1 MLIYEKWGEVTKM
14 KRLLFGIFSLLLMF
28 AMWGCSNSK
37 SANSQDGKTLT
48 MWVHVSDDSEEGKV
62 YQKRVDAFNKKYAS
76 ENVEAKIDFIPRSG
90 NGGGYEDKVNAAL
103 TTNTLPDVITLD
115 GPNTAAYAKSG
126 VIAPLDEYIKDQ
138 DDLLPS
144 IKQQGTYQGKL
155 YAIGVSESS
164 VGIYY
169 NKKMLKDAGVNL
181 KTLPTVE
188 NPWTWDEFLEL
199 CKKLKNK
206 YDKPAIDMQLQ
217 SKDEMLTYAL
227 LPFVWS
233 AGGDVLSKDGKK
245 AEGVFNDKLTVEA
258 MTFIQ
263 TMLKEGYT
271 TRTPVKQA
279 FETEKY
285 PMKMSGVWTVTDMET
300 NFPNVDYGVM
310 PYPVSPKTKKLV
322 SPSGSWQFAMTQ
334 TSENKEWAAKL
345 VDWMTNKES
354 NLELSRS
361 IAALPVRYSS
371 EKVLA
376 KEFSDEMNVFL
387 QQLKE
392 TGHARPVTPAYPQVT
407 RAFQQAIDD
416 ISFFDQHQDIQPVL
430 DTRAKEMQSAIDKAN

>member
-1 MLIYEKWGEVTKM
+1 M
-14 KRLLFGIFSLLLMF
+14 KRWLAGSLLLLLML
-28 AMWGCSNSK
+28 AMWGCSKSE
-37 SANSQDGKTLT
+37 SANSGGKKALT
-48 MWVHVSDDSEEGKV
+48 IWAHVSDDNEEGKV

-76 ENVEAKIDFIPRSG
+76 DNVEAKIEFIPRSG

-126 VIAPLDEYIKDQ
+126 VIAPLDEYINDQ

-155 YAIGVSESS
+155 YAIGISESS
-164 VGIYY
+164 AGIYY
-169 NKKMLKDAGVNL
+169 NKKMLKSAGIDL
-181 KTLPTVE
+181 KALPTVG

-206 YDKPAIDMQLQ
+206 YGKPAIDMQLQ

-233 AGGDVLSKDGKK
+233 ADGDILSKDGKK
-245 AEGVFNDKLTVEA
+245 ADGVFNGKPTVEA

-285 PMKMSGVWTVTDMET
+285 PMKMSGVWTVTDLKT
-300 NFPNVDYGVM
+300 NFSNVDYGVM
-310 PYPVSPKTKKLV
+310 PYPVASKTKKLV

-345 VDWMTNKES
+345 VGWMTNKDS

-376 KEFSDEMNVFL
+376 KEFPDEMNVFM

-392 TGHARPVTPAYPQVT
+392 TGRARPVTPAYPQVT
-407 RAFQQAIDD
+407 RAFQQAVDD
-416 ISFFDQHQDIQPVL
+416 ISFYDQNQDIQKVL
-430 DTRAKEMQSAIDKAN
+430 DTHAKEIQAAVDKAD

>member
-1 MLIYEKWGEVTKM
+1 M
-14 KRLLFGIFSLLLMF
+14 KRWLFGIFSLLLMF

-76 ENVEAKIDFIPRSG
+76 ENVKAKIDFIPRSG

-169 NKKMLKDAGVNL
+169 NKKMLKDAGVDL

-188 NPWTWDEFLEL
+188 NPWTSDEFLEL

-245 AEGVFNDKLTVEA
+245 SEGVFNDKPTAAA

-334 TSENKEWAAKL
+334 TSENKEWSAKL

-371 EKVLA
+371 EKVMA

-416 ISFFDQHQDIQPVL
+416 ISFFDQHQDIQSVL

>member
-1 MLIYEKWGEVTKM
+1 MIYEKWGEVTKM
-14 KRLLFGIFSLLLMF
+14 KRWLFGIFSLLLMF

-76 ENVEAKIDFIPRSG
+76 ENIEAKIDFIPRSG

-169 NKKMLKDAGVNL
+169 NKKMLKDAGVDL

-245 AEGVFNDKLTVEA
+245 SEGVFNDKPTAAA

-334 TSENKEWAAKL
+334 TSENKEWSAKL

-371 EKVLA
+371 EKVMA

-416 ISFFDQHQDIQPVL
+416 ISFFDQHQDIQSVL

>member
-1 MLIYEKWGEVTKM
+1 M
-14 KRLLFGIFSLLLMF
+14 KRWLFGIFSLLLMF

-76 ENVEAKIDFIPRSG
+76 ENVKAKVDFIPRSG

-169 NKKMLKDAGVNL
+169 NKKMLKDAGVDL

-245 AEGVFNDKLTVEA
+245 SEGVFNDKPTAAA

-271 TRTPVKQA
+271 TRTPVKHA

-322 SPSGSWQFAMTQ
+322 SPSGSWQYAMTQ
-334 TSENKEWAAKL
+334 TSENKEWSAKL

-416 ISFFDQHQDIQPVL
+416 ISFFDQHQDIQSVL

>member
-1 MLIYEKWGEVTKM
+1 M
-14 KRLLFGIFSLLLMF
+14 KRWLFGIFSLLLMF

-76 ENVEAKIDFIPRSG
+76 ENVKAKVDFIPRSG

-144 IKQQGTYQGKL
+144 IKQQGTYGGKL

-169 NKKMLKDAGVNL
+169 NKKMLKDAGVDL

-245 AEGVFNDKLTVEA
+245 SEGVFNDKPTAAA

-334 TSENKEWAAKL
+334 TSENKEWSAKL

-371 EKVLA
+371 EKVMA

-416 ISFFDQHQDIQPVL
+416 ISFFDQHQDIQSVL

>member
-1 MLIYEKWGEVTKM
+1 M
-14 KRLLFGIFSLLLMF
+14 KRWLFGIFSLLLMF

-90 NGGGYEDKVNAAL
+90 NGGGYEDKLNAAL

-169 NKKMLKDAGVNL
+169 NKKMLKDAGVDL

-233 AGGDVLSKDGKK
+233 VGGDVLSKDGKK

-285 PMKMSGVWTVTDMET
+285 PMKMSGVWTVTDMKT

-345 VDWMTNKES
+345 VNWMTNKES

-376 KEFSDEMNVFL
+376 KEFSAEMNVFL

-416 ISFFDQHQDIQPVL
+416 ISFFDRHQDIQSVL

>member
-1 MLIYEKWGEVTKM
+1 MKKW
-14 KRLLFGIFSLLLMF
+14 LLVSISLLLMF
-28 AMWGCSNSK
+28 AAVGCSKSESVNS
-37 SANSQDGKTLT
+37 DGKKTIT
-48 MWVHVSDDSEEGKV
+48 MWVHISDENEEGKV
-62 YQKRVDAFNKKYAS
+62 YKKRVEAFNKNYAPD
-76 ENVEAKIDFIPRSG
+76 NIKAKIEFIPRSG

-103 TTNTLPDVITLD
+103 TTSTLPDVITLD

-126 VIAPLDEYIKDQ
+126 VIAPLDEYVKDQ
-138 DDLLPS
+138 EDLLPS
-144 IKQQGTYQGKL
+144 IKHQGTYKDKL

-169 NKKMLKDAGVNL
+169 NKRMLQEAGVDLN
-181 KTLPTVE
+181 TLPTVD
-188 NPWTWDEFLEL
+188 NPWTWDQFLAL
-199 CKKLKNK
+199 CKTLKDK

-227 LPFVWS
+227 TPFVWS
-233 AGGDVLSKDGKK
+233 ADGDIISKDGKK
-245 AEGVFNDKLTVEA
+245 AEGVFNKKPTVEA
-258 MTFIQ
+258 LTFIQ

-285 PMKMSGVWTVTDMET
+285 PMKFSGVWTVTDMKT
-300 NFPNVDYGVM
+300 NYQQVDYGVI

-345 VDWMTNKES
+345 VDWMTNKDS
-354 NLELSRS
+354 NVELSRT

-371 EKVLA
+371 EKVMA
-376 KEFSDEMNVFL
+376 KEFSDQMNVFL
-387 QQLKE
+387 KQLKE

-407 RAFQQAIDD
+407 RAFQQTIDD
-416 ISFFDQHQDIQPVL
+416 ISFYDQNKDIQKVL
-430 DTRAKEMQSAIDKAN
+430 DTHAKEMQSAIDKAN

>member
-1 MLIYEKWGEVTKM
+1 M
-14 KRLLFGIFSLLLMF
+14 KRWLFGIFSLLLMF

-76 ENVEAKIDFIPRSG
+76 ENVKAKVDFIPRSG

-144 IKQQGTYQGKL
+144 IKQQGTYGGKL

-169 NKKMLKDAGVNL
+169 NKKMLKDAGVDL

-245 AEGVFNDKLTVEA
+245 SEGVFNDKPTVAA

-334 TSENKEWAAKL
+334 TSENKEWSAKL

-371 EKVLA
+371 EKVMA

-416 ISFFDQHQDIQPVL
+416 ISFFDQHQDIQSVL

>member
-1 MLIYEKWGEVTKM
+1 M
-14 KRLLFGIFSLLLMF
+14 KRWLFGIFSLLLMF

-48 MWVHVSDDSEEGKV
+48 VWVHVSDDSEEGKV

-144 IKQQGTYQGKL
+144 IKQQGTYEGKL

-169 NKKMLKDAGVNL
+169 NKKMLKDAGVDL

-233 AGGDVLSKDGKK
+233 AGGDVLSKDGKQ
-245 AEGVFNDKLTVEA
+245 AEGVFNDKPTVEA

-416 ISFFDQHQDIQPVL
+416 ISFFDQHQDIHSVL

>member
-1 MLIYEKWGEVTKM
+1 MIYEKWGEVTKM
-14 KRLLFGIFSLLLMF
+14 KRWLFGIFSLLLMF

-76 ENVEAKIDFIPRSG
+76 ENVKAKVDFIPRSG

-169 NKKMLKDAGVNL
+169 NKKMLKDAGVDL

-245 AEGVFNDKLTVEA
+245 SEGVFNDKPTAAA

-334 TSENKEWAAKL
+334 TSENKEWSAKL

-416 ISFFDQHQDIQPVL
+416 ISFFDQHQDIQSVL

>member
-1 MLIYEKWGEVTKM
+1 M
-14 KRLLFGIFSLLLMF
+14 KRWLFGIFSLLLMF

-76 ENVEAKIDFIPRSG
+76 ENVKAKIDFIPRSG

-138 DDLLPS
+138 DVLLPS

-169 NKKMLKDAGVNL
+169 NKKMLKDAGVDL

-245 AEGVFNDKLTVEA
+245 SEGVFNDKPTVAA

-371 EKVLA
+371 EKVMA

-416 ISFFDQHQDIQPVL
+416 ISFFDQHQDIQSVL

>member
-1 MLIYEKWGEVTKM
+1 M
-14 KRLLFGIFSLLLMF
+14 KRWLFGIFSLLLMF

-76 ENVEAKIDFIPRSG
+76 ENIEAKIDFIPRSG

-115 GPNTAAYAKSG
+115 GPNTAAYAKSD

-169 NKKMLKDAGVNL
+169 NKKMLKDAGVDL

-245 AEGVFNDKLTVEA
+245 AEGVFNDKLTVGA

-416 ISFFDQHQDIQPVL
+416 ISFFDQHQDIQSVL

>member
-1 MLIYEKWGEVTKM
+1 MKKW
-14 KRLLFGIFSLLLMF
+14 LLVSISLLLMF
-28 AMWGCSNSK
+28 AAVGCSKSESVNS
-37 SANSQDGKTLT
+37 DGKKTIT
-48 MWVHVSDDSEEGKV
+48 MWVHISDENEEGKV
-62 YQKRVDAFNKKYAS
+62 YKKRVEAFNKNYAPD
-76 ENVEAKIDFIPRSG
+76 NIKAKIEFIPRSG

-103 TTNTLPDVITLD
+103 TTSTLPDVITLD

-126 VIAPLDEYIKDQ
+126 VIAPLDEYVKDQ
-138 DDLLPS
+138 EDLLPS
-144 IKQQGTYQGKL
+144 IKQQGTYRDKL

-169 NKKMLKDAGVNL
+169 NKRMLQEAGVDLN
-181 KTLPTVE
+181 TLPTVD
-188 NPWTWDEFLEL
+188 NPWTWDQFLAL
-199 CKKLKNK
+199 CKTLKDK

-227 LPFVWS
+227 TPFVWS
-233 AGGDVLSKDGKK
+233 ADGDIISKDGKK
-245 AEGVFNDKLTVEA
+245 AEGVFNKKPTVEA
-258 MTFIQ
+258 LTFIQ

-285 PMKMSGVWTVTDMET
+285 PMKFSGVWTVTDMKT
-300 NFPNVDYGVM
+300 NYQKVDYGVI

-345 VDWMTNKES
+345 VDWMTNKDS
-354 NLELSRS
+354 NVELSRT

-371 EKVLA
+371 EKVMA
-376 KEFSDEMNVFL
+376 KEFSVQMNVFL
-387 QQLKE
+387 KQLKE

-407 RAFQQAIDD
+407 RAFQQTIDD
-416 ISFFDQHQDIQPVL
+416 ISFYDQNKDIQKVL
-430 DTRAKEMQSAIDKAN
+430 DTHAKEMQSAIDKAN

>member
-1 MLIYEKWGEVTKM
+1 M
-14 KRLLFGIFSLLLMF
+14 KRWLFGIFSLLLMF
-28 AMWGCSNSK
+28 AMWGCNNSK

-76 ENVEAKIDFIPRSG
+76 ENIEAKIDFIPRSG

-169 NKKMLKDAGVNL
+169 NKKMLKDAGVDL

-199 CKKLKNK
+199 CKKLKK
-206 YDKPAIDMQLQ
+206 
-217 SKDEMLTYAL
+217 
-227 LPFVWS
+227 
-233 AGGDVLSKDGKK
+233 
-245 AEGVFNDKLTVEA
+245 
-258 MTFIQ
+258 
-263 TMLKEGYT
+263 
-271 TRTPVKQA
+271 
-279 FETEKY
+279 
-285 PMKMSGVWTVTDMET
+285 
-300 NFPNVDYGVM
+300 
-310 PYPVSPKTKKLV
+310 
-322 SPSGSWQFAMTQ
+322 
-334 TSENKEWAAKL
+334 
-345 VDWMTNKES
+345 
-354 NLELSRS
+354 
-361 IAALPVRYSS
+361 
-371 EKVLA
+371 
-376 KEFSDEMNVFL
+376 
-387 QQLKE
+387 
-392 TGHARPVTPAYPQVT
+392 
-407 RAFQQAIDD
+407 
-416 ISFFDQHQDIQPVL
+416 
-430 DTRAKEMQSAIDKAN
+430 

>member
-1 MLIYEKWGEVTKM
+1 MTKM
-14 KRLLFGIFSLLLMF
+14 KRWLFGIFSLLLMF

-76 ENVEAKIDFIPRSG
+76 ENIEAKIDFIPRSG

-169 NKKMLKDAGVNL
+169 NKKMLKDAGVDL

-416 ISFFDQHQDIQPVL
+416 ISFFDQHQDIQSVL

>member
-1 MLIYEKWGEVTKM
+1 M
-14 KRLLFGIFSLLLMF
+14 KRWLFGIFSLLLMF

-76 ENVEAKIDFIPRSG
+76 ENVKAKVDFIPRSG

-169 NKKMLKDAGVNL
+169 NKKMLKDAGVDL

-245 AEGVFNDKLTVEA
+245 SEGVFNDKPTVAA

-334 TSENKEWAAKL
+334 TSENKEWSAKL

-371 EKVLA
+371 EKVMA

-416 ISFFDQHQDIQPVL
+416 ISFFDQHQDIQSVL

>member
-1 MLIYEKWGEVTKM
+1 M
-14 KRLLFGIFSLLLMF
+14 KRWLFGIFSLLLMF

-76 ENVEAKIDFIPRSG
+76 ENVKAKIDFIPRSG

-169 NKKMLKDAGVNL
+169 NKKMLKDAGVDL

-245 AEGVFNDKLTVEA
+245 SEGVFNDKPTAAA

-334 TSENKEWAAKL
+334 TSENKEWSAKL

-416 ISFFDQHQDIQPVL
+416 ISFFDQHQDIQSVL

>member
-1 MLIYEKWGEVTKM
+1 M
-14 KRLLFGIFSLLLMF
+14 KRWLFGIFSLLLMF

-76 ENVEAKIDFIPRSG
+76 ENIEAKIDFIPRSR

-169 NKKMLKDAGVNL
+169 NKKMLKDAGVDL

-416 ISFFDQHQDIQPVL
+416 ISFFDQHQDIQSVL

>member
-1 MLIYEKWGEVTKM
+1 M
-14 KRLLFGIFSLLLMF
+14 KRWLFGIFSLLLMF

-169 NKKMLKDAGVNL
+169 NKKMLKDAGVDL

-345 VDWMTNKES
+345 VNWMTNKES

-376 KEFSDEMNVFL
+376 KEFSAEMNVFL

-416 ISFFDQHQDIQPVL
+416 ISFFDQHQDIQSVL

>member
-1 MLIYEKWGEVTKM
+1 M
-14 KRLLFGIFSLLLMF
+14 KRWLFGIFSLLLMF

-62 YQKRVDAFNKKYAS
+62 YQKRVDAFNKKYAF
-76 ENVEAKIDFIPRSG
+76 ENVKAKVDFIPRSG

-169 NKKMLKDAGVNL
+169 NKKMLKDAGVDL

-245 AEGVFNDKLTVEA
+245 SEGVFNDKPTAAA

-334 TSENKEWAAKL
+334 TSENKEWSAKL

-416 ISFFDQHQDIQPVL
+416 ISFFDQHQDIQSVL

>member
-1 MLIYEKWGEVTKM
+1 MKKW
-14 KRLLFGIFSLLLMF
+14 LLVSISLLLMF
-28 AMWGCSNSK
+28 AAVGCSKSESVNS
-37 SANSQDGKTLT
+37 DGKKTIT
-48 MWVHVSDDSEEGKV
+48 MWVHISDENEEGKV
-62 YQKRVDAFNKKYAS
+62 YKKRVEAFNKNYAPD
-76 ENVEAKIDFIPRSG
+76 NIKAKIEFIPRSG

-103 TTNTLPDVITLD
+103 TTSTLPDVITLD
-115 GPNTAAYAKSG
+115 SPNTAAYAKSG
-126 VIAPLDEYIKDQ
+126 VIAPLDEYVKDQ
-138 DDLLPS
+138 EDLLPS
-144 IKQQGTYQGKL
+144 IKQQGTYKDKL

-169 NKKMLKDAGVNL
+169 NKRMLQEAGVDLN
-181 KTLPTVE
+181 TLPTVD
-188 NPWTWDEFLEL
+188 NPWTWDQFLAL
-199 CKKLKNK
+199 CKTLKDK

-227 LPFVWS
+227 TPFVWS
-233 AGGDVLSKDGKK
+233 ADGDIISKDGKK
-245 AEGVFNDKLTVEA
+245 AEGVFNKKPTVEA
-258 MTFIQ
+258 LTFIQ

-285 PMKMSGVWTVTDMET
+285 PMKFSGVWTVTDMKT
-300 NFPNVDYGVM
+300 NYQKVDYGVI

-345 VDWMTNKES
+345 VDWMTNKDS
-354 NLELSRS
+354 NVELSRT

-371 EKVLA
+371 EKVMA
-376 KEFSDEMNVFL
+376 KEFSDQMNVFL
-387 QQLKE
+387 KQLKE

-407 RAFQQAIDD
+407 RAFQQTIDD
-416 ISFFDQHQDIQPVL
+416 ISFYDQNKDIQKVL
-430 DTRAKEMQSAIDKAN
+430 DTHAKEMQSAIDKAN

>member
-1 MLIYEKWGEVTKM
+1 M
-14 KRLLFGIFSLLLMF
+14 KRWLFGIFSLLLMF

-76 ENVEAKIDFIPRSG
+76 ENVKAKINFIPRSG

-169 NKKMLKDAGVNL
+169 NKKMLKDAGVDL

-245 AEGVFNDKLTVEA
+245 SEGVFNDKPTVAA

-334 TSENKEWAAKL
+334 TSENKEWSAKL

-371 EKVLA
+371 EKVMA

-416 ISFFDQHQDIQPVL
+416 ISFFDQHQDIQSVL

>member
-1 MLIYEKWGEVTKM
+1 M
-14 KRLLFGIFSLLLMF
+14 KRWLFGVFSLLLVF
-28 AMWGCSNSK
+28 AMLGCSNSK
-37 SANSQDGKTLT
+37 GANGQDGKTLT
-48 MWVHVSDDSEEGKV
+48 VWVHVSDDSEEGKV

-169 NKKMLKDAGVNL
+169 NKKMLKDAGVDL

-376 KEFSDEMNVFL
+376 KEFSAEMNVFL

-416 ISFFDQHQDIQPVL
+416 ISFFDRHQDIQSVL

>member
-1 MLIYEKWGEVTKM
+1 M
-14 KRLLFGIFSLLLMF
+14 KRLMLGSLSLLLMC
-28 AMWGCSNSK
+28 AIWGCNKSE
-37 SANSQDGKTLT
+37 SANSGGKKMIS
-48 MWVHVSDDSEEGKV
+48 MWVHVSDDNEEGKI
-62 YQKRVDAFNKKYAS
+62 YKKRVDAFNKKYAS
-76 ENVEAKIDFIPRSG
+76 ENIEAKIEFIPRSG

-126 VIAPLDEYIKDQ
+126 VIAPLDEYVKDQ
-138 DDLLPS
+138 KDLLPS

-169 NKKMLKDAGVNL
+169 NKKMLEDAGVDL
-181 KTLPTVE
+181 KTLPTVKD
-188 NPWTWDEFLEL
+188 PWTWEEFLAL
-199 CKKLKNK
+199 CKKLKHK

-233 AGGDVLSKDGKK
+233 AGGDILSENGEK
-245 AEGVFNDKLTVEA
+245 ADGVFNQKPTVEA

-285 PMKMSGVWTVTDMET
+285 PMKMSGVWTITDLKT
-300 NFPNVDYGVM
+300 NFSNVDYGVM

-334 TSENKEWAAKL
+334 ASENKEWAAKL
-345 VDWMTNKES
+345 VDWMTNKDS
-354 NLELSRS
+354 NIELSRS

-371 EKVLA
+371 EKVLT
-376 KEFSDEMNVFL
+376 KEFSDEMNVFM
-387 QQLKE
+387 QQLKQ

-407 RAFQQAIDD
+407 RAFQQTIDD
-416 ISFFDQHQDIQPVL
+416 ISFYDQNQDIQKVL
-430 DTRAKEMQSAIDKAN
+430 DTRVKEMQSAIDKAN

>member
-1 MLIYEKWGEVTKM
+1 M
-14 KRLLFGIFSLLLMF
+14 KRWLFVIFSLLLMF

-76 ENVEAKIDFIPRSG
+76 ENVKAKIDFIPRSG

-169 NKKMLKDAGVNL
+169 NKKMLKDAGVDL

-245 AEGVFNDKLTVEA
+245 SEGVFNDKPTVAA

-334 TSENKEWAAKL
+334 TSENKEWSAKL

-371 EKVLA
+371 EKVMA

-416 ISFFDQHQDIQPVL
+416 ISFFDQHQDIQSVL

>member
-1 MLIYEKWGEVTKM
+1 M
-14 KRLLFGIFSLLLMF
+14 KRWLFGIFSLLLMF

-76 ENVEAKIDFIPRSG
+76 ENVKAKVDFIPRSG

-144 IKQQGTYQGKL
+144 IKQQGTYGGKL

-169 NKKMLKDAGVNL
+169 NKKMLKDAGVDL

-233 AGGDVLSKDGKK
+233 AGGDILSKDGKK
-245 AEGVFNDKLTVEA
+245 AEGVFNDKLTAEA

-334 TSENKEWAAKL
+334 TSENKEWSAKL

-371 EKVLA
+371 EKVMA

-416 ISFFDQHQDIQPVL
+416 ISFFDQHQDIQSVL

>member
-1 MLIYEKWGEVTKM
+1 M
-14 KRLLFGIFSLLLMF
+14 KKLLFVGVSLLLMF
-28 AMWGCSNSK
+28 AAVGCSNSE
-37 SANSQDGKTLT
+37 SVDGDGKKKIT
-48 MWVHVSDDSEEGKV
+48 MWVHVSDDNEEGKV
-62 YQKRVDAFNKKYAS
+62 YKKRVEAFNKEYAS
-76 ENVEAKIDFIPRSG
+76 DDIEAKIEFIPRSG

-103 TTNTLPDVITLD
+103 TTSTLPDVITLD

-126 VIAPLDEYIKDQ
+126 VISPLDEYVKDQ

-169 NKKMLKDAGVNL
+169 NKKMFQEAGIDL
-181 KTLPTVE
+181 KTLPTVDS
-188 NPWTWDEFLEL
+188 PWTWTQFLEL
-199 CKKLKNK
+199 CKTLTDK
-206 YDKPAIDMQLQ
+206 YKKPAIDMQLQ
-217 SKDEMLTYAL
+217 AKDEMLTYAL
-227 LPFVWS
+227 TPFVWS
-233 AGGDVLSKDGKK
+233 AGGDLVSKDGKK
-245 AEGVFNDKLTVEA
+245 VEGVFNQAPTVEA
-258 MTFIQ
+258 MDFVQ

-285 PMKMSGVWTVTDMET
+285 PMKFSGVWTVTDLKT
-300 NFPNVDYGVM
+300 NFPKVEYGVM
-310 PYPVSPKTKKLV
+310 PYPVSPTTKKLV

-334 TSENKEWAAKL
+334 TSENKEWSAKL

-354 NLELSRS
+354 NIELSRS

-371 EKVLA
+371 EKVMT
-376 KEFSDEMNVFL
+376 KEFSEQMNVFMK
-387 QQLKE
+387 QLKE

-416 ISFFDQHQDIQPVL
+416 ISFYDQNRDIQKVL
-430 DTRAKEMQSAIDKAN
+430 DTRAEEMQSAVDKAN

>member
-1 MLIYEKWGEVTKM
+1 M
-14 KRLLFGIFSLLLMF
+14 KRWLFGIFSLLLMF

-76 ENVEAKIDFIPRSG
+76 ENVKAKIDFIPRSG

-144 IKQQGTYQGKL
+144 IKQQGTYGGKL

-169 NKKMLKDAGVNL
+169 NKKMLKDAGVDL

-245 AEGVFNDKLTVEA
+245 SEGVFNDKPTAAA

-334 TSENKEWAAKL
+334 TSENKEWSAKL

-371 EKVLA
+371 EKVMA

-416 ISFFDQHQDIQPVL
+416 ISFFDQHQDIQSVL

>member
-1 MLIYEKWGEVTKM
+1 M
-14 KRLLFGIFSLLLMF
+14 
-28 AMWGCSNSK
+28 
-37 SANSQDGKTLT
+37 
-48 MWVHVSDDSEEGKV
+48 
-62 YQKRVDAFNKKYAS
+62 
-76 ENVEAKIDFIPRSG
+76 
-90 NGGGYEDKVNAAL
+90 
-103 TTNTLPDVITLD
+103 D

-169 NKKMLKDAGVNL
+169 NKKMLKDAGVDL

-387 QQLKE
+387 QQLEE

-416 ISFFDQHQDIQPVL
+416 ISFFDQHQDIQSVL

>member
-1 MLIYEKWGEVTKM
+1 MKKW
-14 KRLLFGIFSLLLMF
+14 LLVSISLLLMF
-28 AMWGCSNSK
+28 VAVGCSKSESVNS
-37 SANSQDGKTLT
+37 DGKKTIT
-48 MWVHVSDDSEEGKV
+48 MWVHISDENEEGKV
-62 YQKRVDAFNKKYAS
+62 YKKRVEAFNKNYAPD
-76 ENVEAKIDFIPRSG
+76 NIKAKIEFIPRSG

-103 TTNTLPDVITLD
+103 TTSTLPDVITLD

-126 VIAPLDEYIKDQ
+126 VIAPLDEFVKDQ
-138 DDLLPS
+138 EDLLPS
-144 IKQQGTYQGKL
+144 IKQQGTYRDKL

-169 NKKMLKDAGVNL
+169 NKRMLQEAGVDLN
-181 KTLPTVE
+181 TLPTVD
-188 NPWTWDEFLEL
+188 NPWTWDQFLAL
-199 CKKLKNK
+199 CKTLKDK

-227 LPFVWS
+227 TPFVWS
-233 AGGDVLSKDGKK
+233 ADGDIISKDGKK
-245 AEGVFNDKLTVEA
+245 AEGVFNKKPTVEA
-258 MTFIQ
+258 LTFIQ

-285 PMKMSGVWTVTDMET
+285 PMKFSGVWTVTDMNT
-300 NFPNVDYGVM
+300 NYQKVDYGVI

-345 VDWMTNKES
+345 VDWMTNKDS
-354 NLELSRS
+354 NVELSRT

-371 EKVLA
+371 EKVMA
-376 KEFSDEMNVFL
+376 KEFSDQMNVFL
-387 QQLKE
+387 KQLKE

-407 RAFQQAIDD
+407 RAFQQTIDD
-416 ISFFDQHQDIQPVL
+416 ISFYDQNKDIQKVL
-430 DTRAKEMQSAIDKAN
+430 DTHAKEMQSAIDKAN

>member
-1 MLIYEKWGEVTKM
+1 M
-14 KRLLFGIFSLLLMF
+14 KRWLFGIFSLLLMF

-169 NKKMLKDAGVNL
+169 NKKMLKDAGVDL

-285 PMKMSGVWTVTDMET
+285 PMKMSGVWTVTDMKT

-345 VDWMTNKES
+345 VNWMTNKES

-376 KEFSDEMNVFL
+376 KEFSAEMNVFL

-416 ISFFDQHQDIQPVL
+416 ISFFDRHQDIQSVL

>member
-1 MLIYEKWGEVTKM
+1 M
-14 KRLLFGIFSLLLMF
+14 KRWLFGIFSLLLMF

-48 MWVHVSDDSEEGKV
+48 MWVHVSDDSKEGKV

-76 ENVEAKIDFIPRSG
+76 ENVKAKVDFIPRSG

-169 NKKMLKDAGVNL
+169 NKKMLKDAGVDL

-245 AEGVFNDKLTVEA
+245 SEGVFNDKPTVAA

-334 TSENKEWAAKL
+334 TSENKEWSAKL

-371 EKVLA
+371 EKVMA

-416 ISFFDQHQDIQPVL
+416 ISFFDQHQDIQSVL

>member
-1 MLIYEKWGEVTKM
+1 MKKW
-14 KRLLFGIFSLLLMF
+14 LLVSISLLLMF
-28 AMWGCSNSK
+28 AAVGCSKSESVNS
-37 SANSQDGKTLT
+37 DGKKTIT
-48 MWVHVSDDSEEGKV
+48 MWVHISDENEEGKV
-62 YQKRVDAFNKKYAS
+62 YKKRVEAFNKNYAPD
-76 ENVEAKIDFIPRSG
+76 NIKAKIEFIPRSG

-103 TTNTLPDVITLD
+103 TTSTLPDVITLD

-126 VIAPLDEYIKDQ
+126 VIAPLDEYVKDQ
-138 DDLLPS
+138 EDLLPS
-144 IKQQGTYQGKL
+144 IKQQGTYKDKL

-169 NKKMLKDAGVNL
+169 NKRMLQEAGVDLN
-181 KTLPTVE
+181 TLPTVD
-188 NPWTWDEFLEL
+188 NPWTWDQFLAL
-199 CKKLKNK
+199 CKTLKDK

-227 LPFVWS
+227 TPFVWS
-233 AGGDVLSKDGKK
+233 ADGDIISKDGKK
-245 AEGVFNDKLTVEA
+245 AEGVFNNKPTVEA
-258 MTFIQ
+258 LTFIQ

-285 PMKMSGVWTVTDMET
+285 PMKFSGVWTVTDMKT
-300 NFPNVDYGVM
+300 NYQKVDYGVI

-345 VDWMTNKES
+345 VDWMTNKDS
-354 NLELSRS
+354 NVELSRT

-371 EKVLA
+371 EKVMA
-376 KEFSDEMNVFL
+376 KEFSDQMNVFL
-387 QQLKE
+387 KQLKE

-407 RAFQQAIDD
+407 RAFQQTIDD
-416 ISFFDQHQDIQPVL
+416 ISFYDQNKDIQKVL
-430 DTRAKEMQSAIDKAN
+430 DIHAKEMQSAIDKAN

>member
-1 MLIYEKWGEVTKM
+1 MIYEKWGEVTKM
-14 KRLLFGIFSLLLMF
+14 KRWLFGIFSLLLMF

-76 ENVEAKIDFIPRSG
+76 ENVKAKIDFIPRSG

-169 NKKMLKDAGVNL
+169 NKKMLKDAGVDL

-245 AEGVFNDKLTVEA
+245 SEGVFNDKPTVAA

-334 TSENKEWAAKL
+334 TSENKEWSAKL

-416 ISFFDQHQDIQPVL
+416 ISFFDQHQDIQSVL